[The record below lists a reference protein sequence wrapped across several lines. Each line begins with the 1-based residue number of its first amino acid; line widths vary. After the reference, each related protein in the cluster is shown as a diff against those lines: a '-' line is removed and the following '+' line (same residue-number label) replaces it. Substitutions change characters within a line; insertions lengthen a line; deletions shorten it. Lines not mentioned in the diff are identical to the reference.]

1 MHCSIGVTETRRHKV
16 QIKIND
22 ADRPMI
28 NVDPHIKL
36 SEITE
41 QLATCRHSTTSSATV
56 CTVRLILLGRVN
68 KGTFDEPQSTI
79 YGINKNRL

>member
-1 MHCSIGVTETRRHKV
+1 MVVTETRRHKV

-36 SEITE
+36 SEITQ
-41 QLATCRHSTTSSATV
+41 QLATCRNSTTSSVKV
-56 CTVRLILLGRVN
+56 CTIRLTLLGCLN
-68 KGTFDEPQSTI
+68 KGEFDEPHSTM
-79 YGINKNRL
+79 YGINKKSL